1 MPLGLVINPG
11 STSTKVGVFR
21 DNEPVFVETI
31 RHSQAELANFA
42 SIDAQREFR
51 LSTVQAVLASHG
63 VGLKSIDGVIAIGGM
78 LKPGEAGVYKVDETM
93 VEDLTKGTYGDH
105 AANLGGIIAWDLAR
119 ILGVDA
125 YVADPITADEMQ
137 EVARLSG
144 HPLFR
149 REGRAHTL
157 NQKSVAMTA
166 AKALGKDYAA
176 SRLVVAHLGGGISVV
191 AHLGGRMVDTNNAR
205 GEGPFSIDRTGG
217 LNAWELA
224 KLCFSG
230 KYSRDEVLSMLNG
243 NGGVVA
249 YLGTR
254 SFQEVIAR
262 KNRGDEK
269 AALVFDSLAYQ
280 VAKEIGAMAT
290 VLEGD
295 VDAVVLTGGMANAA
309 ELVDAI
315 RKRVAFIAPVFVYPG
330 ENELEALAE
339 YLRAVLTGE
348 TPAKKYMN
356 A

>member
-1 MPLGLVINPG
+1 
-11 STSTKVGVFR
+11 
-21 DNEPVFVETI
+21 
-31 RHSQAELANFA
+31 
-42 SIDAQREFR
+42 
-51 LSTVQAVLASHG
+51 
-63 VGLKSIDGVIAIGGM
+63 
-78 LKPGEAGVYKVDETM
+78 
-93 VEDLTKGTYGDH
+93 
-105 AANLGGIIAWDLAR
+105 
-119 ILGVDA
+119 
-125 YVADPITADEMQ
+125 
-137 EVARLSG
+137 
-144 HPLFR
+144 
-149 REGRAHTL
+149 
-157 NQKSVAMTA
+157 MTA